1 MEDQEEVEVEIQQL
15 QDQVIH
21 LPLAL
26 LKEIQVEQEFLQ
38 DLIMVQAVEV
48 EQELLELM
56 VLVLQQEM
64 VELGLHPVL
73 QLVQW
78 LELVVVEVV
87 LFVVLVAELED
98 QVCVQTLSLTSLERS
113 TPPVCCPPFQRPA
126 DEVNKPVPLLQVSET
141 LVR

>member
-98 QVCVQTLSLTSLERS
+98 QVVVDLKVMQAQLIQVEVQAVVLVHMS
-113 TPPVCCPPFQRPA
+113 V
-126 DEVNKPVPLLQVSET
+126 VLQAVQ
-141 LVR
+141 V